1 MPKFDEGKKP
11 GGEMASSSGSKSKT
25 MLQST
30 GALSISRIDA
40 AKQVKAAL
48 RGPVMRTLA
57 EGIPEVRN
65 MPGVVA
71 YDKIMGDITL
81 LEQCFGYFRA
91 SRDKFH
97 AILVDDQQRQVNDDS
112 AKLSCGRTLNEVVA
126 MIVRSATFRYFNRR
140 LGDRRPLQAAP
151 VKKQGFVS
159 RVLAALTG
167 STPSPIRQT
176 RSKADLLYEAIRE
189 YLLYEW
195 QVPLVPAY
203 SQLSPR
209 DVTRLGP
216 RIVELRSEDD
226 LMIAVGHRRPELPTP
241 KPSQGAALDW
251 SVTPPAPAHQPLAN
265 NDKPSLE
272 DILTPDKSRLKVE
285 ALGATLLDPEVRNA
299 AQNVEQMTILTSIL
313 KQVGCGLVRA
323 LVVDLGLGKKQM
335 TVCLLTAQRLLPPSA
350 FEQLAKGS
358 ENSPSMLRFMIAA
371 KKSGIGSG
379 SSLEECAAYLS
390 AILATPS
397 NGEGARK

>member
-1 MPKFDEGKKP
+1 MPGFDEGKKP
-11 GGEMASSSGSKSKT
+11 GGEMADSSGSETKMMIQKT
-25 MLQST
+25 GT
-30 GALSISRIDA
+30 LSIDRIDA

-65 MPGVVA
+65 MPGIVA

-97 AILVDDQQRQVNDDS
+97 AVLVDNQQRQVNDDS

-126 MIVRSATFRYFNRR
+126 MIVRSAAFRHFNRR

-151 VKKQGFVS
+151 VKQPGFLAK
-159 RVLAALTG
+159 VLAALTG
-167 STPSPIRQT
+167 STPNPIQQA
-176 RSKADLLYEAIRE
+176 RSKADLLYESIRE

-203 SQLSPR
+203 SQLSPG

-216 RIVELRSEDD
+216 RIVELRSVDD
-226 LMIAVGHRRPELPTP
+226 LMTAAGHRRSEPPKP
-241 KPSQGAALDW
+241 KPSQGVALDW
-251 SVTPPAPAHQPLAN
+251 SVTPPAPAPQTLVTS
-265 NDKPSLE
+265 DTLSLE
-272 DILTPDKSRLKVE
+272 DVLTPDKSRLKVE
-285 ALGATLLDPEVRNA
+285 ALGATLLDPEVRSA
-299 AQNVEQMTILTSIL
+299 AQNVEQMIPLTSIL

-371 KKSGIGSG
+371 KKSGIGRG